1 MNTRLAQQAA
11 GCLLESL
18 RHNENTER
26 ESRVI
31 TAPKQ
36 NLTVEGVG
44 PFHSQLNET
53 NIMTPLDFGVWT
65 DGLCNGLILLLS
77 HSGEA

>member
-1 MNTRLAQQAA
+1 M
-11 GCLLESL
+11 
-18 RHNENTER
+18 HNENTEW

-31 TAPKQ
+31 TASKQ

-53 NIMTPLDFGVWT
+53 NIMTPLDFEVWT
-65 DGLCNGLILLLS
+65 DGLCNRLILLLS
-77 HSGEA
+77 HCREA